1 MVTQH
6 YKDDLQENRL
16 VALPRKLEPMA
27 QGIHALVQSTFDENI
42 LLDEMIED
50 GNQTQS
56 PENKL
61 NENFAKKRVSRG
73 CGTTISHKYVY
84 TCITTATNLS
94 AKPLMPLTRSCM

>member
-1 MVTQH
+1 MPH
-6 YKDDLQENRL
+6 
-16 VALPRKLEPMA
+16 KLEPMA

-61 NENFAKKRVSRG
+61 NENFA
-73 CGTTISHKYVY
+73 
-84 TCITTATNLS
+84 
-94 AKPLMPLTRSCM
+94 